1 MGPDFRIQNLYSYMV
16 LPYSQGNGLRRMDG
30 GAPWIRCLS
39 SGMRRRARA
48 CAPGALG
55 LLSSVVIAVSSTAPA
70 YSLAAT
76 LGLVVA
82 IVGVH
87 SPGTMIVSFLPM
99 LCIAYA
105 FRELNKVDPDCG
117 TTFTWTT
124 RAFGPWAGW
133 MGGWGIIAADIIVMA
148 SLSQIAGH
156 YALLLVGA
164 GGAASSTLW
173 VTVAGVVFI
182 GALTWIC
189 YRGIEVSAR
198 LQQGLLAIELIALGV
213 FAVMA
218 FVKAGT
224 GHALPGA
231 GHVSAAWL
239 SPWTGSF
246 RSLSNSFL
254 LAVFVYW
261 GWDCA
266 VSVNEETKDRARTPG
281 RAAVIS
287 TVVLVAVFA
296 VVAVACLVFAGPAFL
311 AQHSDNVL
319 GAMSGLVLGSTAGKL
334 LILCVLTSA
343 TASTQTTIMPTARAV
358 LAMAAHKALP
368 ARFARMHPRYMTP
381 TVATVVMGAVSAV
394 FFVVL
399 TLVSQNVLADSA
411 ASVGLLIAFY
421 YGLTGFACVWFFR
434 RDLLGSVRSLVLKG
448 ILPGL
453 GGLALLAAFIGS
465 IVSYWPAASSYSSFD
480 GIGGIFLIG
489 AGSLL
494 AGVVLMLAARRW
506 LPAFFT
512 TGTLPPLATAGGE
525 VPAAADS
532 PATAASVP
540 AAPVELSPVAVP
552 REVPAARVLD
562 PA

>member
-1 MGPDFRIQNLYSYMV
+1 MEPVQIDQETRDA
-16 LPYSQGNGLRRMDG
+16 PQGKGLR
-30 GAPWIRCLS
+30 A
-39 SGMRRRARA
+39 
-48 CAPGALG
+48 GALG
-55 LLSSVVIAVSSTAPA
+55 LVSSVVIAVSSTAPA

-105 FRELNKVDPDCG
+105 FRELNKADPDCG

-133 MGGWGIIAADIIVMA
+133 MGGWGIIAADVIVMA
-148 SLSQIAGH
+148 SLGQIAGH
-156 YALLLVGA
+156 YALLLAGA
-164 GGAASSTLW
+164 DGLASSALW
-173 VTVAGVVFI
+173 VTAAGVVFI
-182 GALTWIC
+182 GALTWVC

-198 LQQGLLAIELIALGV
+198 LQQGLLAIELITLGV
-213 FAVMA
+213 FAVVA

-246 RSLSNSFL
+246 RGLANSFL

-266 VSVNEETKDRARTPG
+266 VSVNEETKDAARTPG

-287 TVVLVAVFA
+287 TVMLVAIFA

-311 AQHSDNVL
+311 GQHSDNVL
-319 GAMSGLVLGSTAGKL
+319 GAMSTLVLGSAAGKVF
-334 LILCVLTSA
+334 ILCVLTS
-343 TASTQTTIMPTARAV
+343 TAASAQTTIMPTARAT
-358 LAMAAHKALP
+358 LAMAAHRALP
-368 ARFARMHPRYMTP
+368 ARFARMHPRYCTP
-381 TVATVVMGAVSAV
+381 TVATVAMGVASAV
-394 FFVVL
+394 FYVLL
-399 TLVSQNVLADSA
+399 TLASKNVLADSA

-434 RDLLGSVRSLVLKG
+434 RDLLGSVRDLVFKG
-448 ILPGL
+448 ILPAF
-453 GGLALLAAFIGS
+453 GGLALLAALILS
-465 IVSYWPAASSYSSFD
+465 IVSYWPAASSYSSFH

-494 AGVVLMLAARRW
+494 AGVAAMLAARRK

-512 TGTLPPLATAGGE
+512 TGTLPALPAPAADR
-525 VPAAADS
+525 AAADR
-532 PATAASVP
+532 PAADRPAADRPAADRAAADRP
-540 AAPVELSPVAVP
+540 AAP
-552 REVPAARVLD
+552 RPAPVLD